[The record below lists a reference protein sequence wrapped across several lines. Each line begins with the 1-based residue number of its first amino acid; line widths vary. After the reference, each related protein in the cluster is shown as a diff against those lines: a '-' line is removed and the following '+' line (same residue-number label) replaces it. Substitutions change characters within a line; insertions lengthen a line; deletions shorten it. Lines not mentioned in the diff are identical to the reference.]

1 MALIV
6 EDGTGKADANSY
18 VSEAEC
24 TAYLA
29 ARGKT
34 IAGSKEVAII
44 KAMDFM
50 RQNYRGKWQGSKKTQ
65 TQALDWPR
73 YGVEVDCFSVSSD
86 IVPAEVKNACCELAF
101 RADTEDLMADLKQ
114 GVKRKK
120 IDVIEVEYDTS
131 SPQQKRFAAVESILG
146 PYLTGA
152 SNMVRLQRV

>member
-6 EDGTGKADANSY
+6 EDGTGLANANSY

-34 IAGSKEVAII
+34 IAGTKEVAII

-50 RQNYRGKWQGSKKTQ
+50 RQKYRGRWQGIKKTDA
-65 TQALDWPR
+65 QALDWPR
-73 YGVEVDCFSVSSD
+73 YDVLVDGYSVLST
-86 IVPAEVKNACCELAF
+86 IVPVEVKNACCELAF
-101 RADTEDLMADLKQ
+101 RADTEDLMADLTQ
-114 GVKRKK
+114 GVKREK

-131 SPQQKRFAAVESILG
+131 SSQQKRYAAVESILG

>member
-6 EDGTGKADANSY
+6 EDGTGKPDANSY

-29 ARGKT
+29 ARGKA

-50 RQNYRGKWQGSKKTQ
+50 RQNYRGRWQGIKKTDA
-65 TQALDWPR
+65 QALDWPR
-73 YGVEVDCFSVSSD
+73 YDVVVDGYSVLST
-86 IVPAEVKNACCELAF
+86 IVPIEVKNACCELAF
-101 RADTEDLMADLKQ
+101 RADTEDLMPDLTQ
-114 GVKRKK
+114 GVKREK

-131 SPQQKRFAAVESILG
+131 SSQQKRFNAVTSMLG
-146 PYLTGA
+146 PYLTG
-152 SNMVRLQRV
+152 STTMVRLQRV